1 MIRIEVQQIKDKRL
15 KSFDYLLKKKNIQKL
30 VDVTVKNAALI
41 DFAGDYFFSIRFT
54 NSREGKYLNQ
64 KYRNRKHATNVL
76 TFSYEKSPN
85 IIADIVI
92 CLPVIYAE
100 CRKYGVGRF
109 EHLTHMLVHGTL
121 HAMGFDHESPK
132 DASVMEKLEEKILKS
147 QGIDSPYI

>member
-1 MIRIEVQQIKDKRL
+1 M
-15 KSFDYLLKKKNIQKL
+15 
-30 VDVTVKNAALI
+30 KNAALI
-41 DFAGDYFFSIRFT
+41 DFTGDYFFLVRFT
-54 NSREGKYLNQ
+54 NSQEGKYLNQ
-64 KYRNRKHATNVL
+64 KYRNKKYATNVL
-76 TFSYEKSPN
+76 TFSYEKAPN

-100 CRKYGVGRF
+100 CKKYKVGRV
-109 EHLTHMLVHGTL
+109 ERLTHMLVHGTL

>member
-1 MIRIEVQQIKDKRL
+1 M
-15 KSFDYLLKKKNIQKL
+15 
-30 VDVTVKNAALI
+30 
-41 DFAGDYFFSIRFT
+41 DFAGDYFFLIRFT

-64 KYRNRKHATNVL
+64 KYRNKKYATNVL

-100 CRKYGVGRF
+100 CKKYRVGRF